1 MLAGTHHVL
10 FLSTLWMLPINKS
23 ILKAALS
30 HLNFP
35 SDLIS
40 LSYRSEFQLLT
51 EGVSSLSVWAGS
63 PGVGFCGA
71 ETHQLSH
78 GHWAPSKWGEVWDKE
93 GTSSL
98 FHGKLNI
105 FFFFTTA
112 GLSLRNVSTKSCS
125 RCKELADA
133 KSIWVISGTYR
144 LHRNSR
150 NFFFQIIISPQT
162 SGDESVSFQSY

>member
-98 FHGKLNI
+98 FHGKLNL
-105 FFFFTTA
+105 FFFFFFLLFLLLIASQCCVGFWHTTRWISHKYTYIPSLLFLPPTPSYPSRWLQRT
-112 GLSLRNVSTKSCS
+112 GLSSLCYTATSC
-125 RCKELADA
+125 
-133 KSIWVISGTYR
+133 
-144 LHRNSR
+144 
-150 NFFFQIIISPQT
+150 
-162 SGDESVSFQSY
+162 